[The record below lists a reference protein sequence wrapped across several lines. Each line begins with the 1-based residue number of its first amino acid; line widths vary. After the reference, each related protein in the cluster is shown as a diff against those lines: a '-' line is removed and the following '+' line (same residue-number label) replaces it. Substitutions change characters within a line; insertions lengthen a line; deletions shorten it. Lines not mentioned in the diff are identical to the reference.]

1 MRVNDILKET
11 AMSARELAKH
21 KYLGNLQKLIQTG
34 VPLKIVP
41 GKQDK
46 FGETVVISKITG
58 NSALRNILD
67 GTETGLPLSRES
79 IKAVNALPTNAKAK
93 SKILV
98 VPINAIEKSPEI
110 KGKTSDFNIGGIGE
124 ICLGVAATARFLK
137 LAELID
143 VMDFIRFARELKVS
157 PFVGKTGKI
166 GNSKKLTYSGLIQHA
181 NGKQD
186 KVFCVI
192 VAPGRDIT
200 TFMNVVNDPV
210 GAPESIASV
219 VSSAVVYANDAKKIS
234 LGIERTSKDPNV
246 NNIEIVADGQS
257 DNKGTKADLVMNIDG
272 SRITLISAKTGP
284 GQLGQAS
291 GKEFSKQVEF
301 FKTVF
306 GVDISALKKTWIP
319 DGKADNT
326 PTLTLAWQN
335 HAIPKVLRLTGGDSV
350 KQEKELVKSI
360 SNGLIKYSNDHNA
373 ETGEVEPV
381 DIVKL
386 IAQPGSPGYVLMRID
401 SRLEAALENVD
412 LHGSHTERG
421 ISVSGNVNGKMINLF
436 RAWSYY
442 SSAGETT
449 RTAIA
454 GGPLLDTLA
463 VLPPEQYQQDTE
475 LKVKPAKKKTPAA
488 AHPVQQPVAPQQV
501 PVQNPQVAPQ
511 PEQPVQQTPDELDQI
526 KRNAGIQQPA

>member
-1 MRVNDILKET
+1 MRFFDILNET
-11 AMSARELAKH
+11 PMSAKELTKH
-21 KYLGNLQKLIQTG
+21 SYAANLFALIKAG
-34 VPLKIVP
+34 SPLKIVA

-46 FGETVVISKITG
+46 FGETVVISKTTANAAIGQIIKGHNT
-58 NSALRNILD
+58 S
-67 GTETGLPLSRES
+67 LPLSRES
-79 IKAVNALPTNAKAK
+79 IKAVNALPSNAKAK
-93 SKILV
+93 EKILV
-98 VPINAIEKSPEI
+98 VPITAIEKSSEI
-110 KGKTSDFNIGGIGE
+110 KGKTGDFDFNIGGIGE

-143 VMDFIRFARELKVS
+143 VMDFIRFARNLKVS

-166 GNSKKLTYSGLIQHA
+166 GNSKKLTYSGFIQHA

-186 KVFCVI
+186 KVFCLI

-200 TFMNVVNDPV
+200 TFMSIVNDPTKT
-210 GAPESIASV
+210 PETIKSV
-219 VSSAVVYANDAKKIS
+219 ISSSVVYANDARKIS
-234 LGIERTSKDPNV
+234 AGIERTSKDPNV

-272 SRITLISAKTGP
+272 SRITLISAKAGP
-284 GQLGQAS
+284 SQLGQAS
-291 GKEFSKQVEF
+291 GKEFSKQVDF

-306 GVDISALKKTWIP
+306 GVDISSLKKTWIP

-326 PTLTLAWQN
+326 PTLTLAWQKF
-335 HAIPKVLRLTGGDSV
+335 AIPRILRLTGGDSAQ
-350 KQEKELVKSI
+350 KEKDLIKSI
-360 SNGLIKYSNDHNA
+360 ATGLIRYANDQNA

-386 IAQPGSPGYVLMRID
+386 ITEPGSPGYTLMRID
-401 SRLEAALENVD
+401 SRLEKALETVD

-421 ISVSGNVNGKMINLF
+421 IAVSGNVNGKMISLF

-442 SSAGETT
+442 SPSGQTT

-475 LKVKPAKKKTPAA
+475 LKVKPAKQSLATTPATPA
-488 AHPVQQPVAPQQV
+488 TPTVATTPAPQITPAV
-501 PVQNPQVAPQ
+501 EPNPVEAEP
-511 PEQPVQQTPDELDQI
+511 TDELAQV
-526 KRNAGIQQPA
+526 KKNAGIAA